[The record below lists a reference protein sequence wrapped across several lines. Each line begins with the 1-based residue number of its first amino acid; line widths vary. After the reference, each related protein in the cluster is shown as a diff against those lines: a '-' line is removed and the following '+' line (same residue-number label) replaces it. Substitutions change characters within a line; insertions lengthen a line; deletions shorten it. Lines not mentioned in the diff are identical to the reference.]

1 MVFTILGLS
10 LEAFTFLHVV
20 LSLIGIMTGLI
31 VLAVMLQN
39 GDLAGWNAFFLVS
52 TILTSV
58 TGFLFPAKTVLPSH
72 VFGAISL
79 VVLAVALFALYGR
92 KLAGPWRAAYVV
104 TAIFALY
111 LNCFVAVVQSFG
123 KFTFLNS
130 QAPTGSE
137 APFAIAQAIVLVLLL
152 VGGFFAVRRYRP
164 LATRL

>member
-1 MVFTILGLS
+1 MIFGLS

-20 LSLIGIMTGLI
+20 ISLVGIMTGLI

-58 TGFLFPAKTVLPSH
+58 TGFMFPAKTILPSH
-72 VFGAISL
+72 IVGAISL

-92 KLAGPWRAAYVV
+92 KLAGPWRATYVV
-104 TAIFALY
+104 TAVIALF
-111 LNCFVAVVQSFG
+111 LNCFVAVAQSFG
-123 KFTFLNS
+123 KFAFLNK

-137 APFAIAQAIVLVLLL
+137 PPFAIAQAIVLL
-152 VGGFFAVRRYRP
+152 VFLIAGFFAMRRFRP
-164 LATRL
+164 LSTRL